1 MFMVVCVADKTF
13 YQFNKLD
20 DLSEDNNISNQQHKC
35 SLSVVRILSVFLLFA
50 YFIMTALFTYEMT
63 R

>member
-1 MFMVVCVADKTF
+1 MFMVVCVADKPF